1 MGWLPSARCACHRSV
16 NPAINPMVEP
26 TVNPAPVL
34 GPYTRGIV
42 YPRTHSLL
50 PATLLGLLGTLTLV
64 VGGALSGASTRLG
77 GGRWW
82 SVPTVPVRPSVD
94 VLVAVVVF
102 YAGLILLAR
111 AWMRLRRDVRSG
123 GASVGA
129 IALIIVIWALPLLA
143 GPPLGSRDVYAY
155 AAQGKLA
162 DEGFDPYIQGP
173 SALGSD
179 PVLGPVD
186 PIYLDAPVLY
196 GPVFVAV
203 SSGVSRATTDLV
215 VVVLVFRAIAVLA
228 LLVTAFAVYDIAKG
242 LGRDPVDAI
251 VLAMANP
258 LVLLH
263 LVSGAHNE
271 SLMLAFLV
279 GGVAV
284 GRRPHL
290 RLLGIGL
297 CAVAASIK
305 MPAFF
310 GVAFLAWPW
319 IIESD
324 RLVIRARR
332 ALLAGAEAFAVIAL
346 AGHFT
351 GWGWGWVD
359 AITGARPVDAYLSL
373 TRLAG
378 GAVQISAGLEGDEV
392 LEFFR
397 LGGLA
402 VTGLTAAWLL
412 FRHSHTPEA
421 LAIALLVFALFHPT
435 TQPWYFTWGLM
446 LWAAASAGK
455 ENRAYMW
462 GCIAAAFVVLPM
474 GPHLGTIVLDNSSTR
489 SLVMAA
495 IALLAL
501 IVVRP
506 GGSRRRRS
514 SPLVVTVAS

>member
-1 MGWLPSARCACHRSV
+1 M
-16 NPAINPMVEP
+16 
-26 TVNPAPVL
+26 
-34 GPYTRGIV
+34 
-42 YPRTHSLL
+42 
-50 PATLLGLLGTLTLV
+50 
-64 VGGALSGASTRLG
+64 VGGALSGASTHLG

-94 VLVAVVVF
+94 VLVALVVF
-102 YAGLILLAR
+102 YSGLILLAR
-111 AWMRLRRDVRSG
+111 GWLRLRRDVRRS
-123 GASVGA
+123 GASVSA
-129 IALIIVIWALPLLA
+129 IAVVIVIWALPLLA

-162 DEGFDPYIQGP
+162 DEGFDPYVQGP
-173 SALGSD
+173 SALGDD
-179 PVLGPVD
+179 PVLAPVD

-215 VVVLVFRAIAVLA
+215 VVVMVFRAIAVLG
-228 LLVTAFAVYDIAKG
+228 LLVTGLAVYDIAKG

-251 VLAMANP
+251 VLTMANP

-297 CAVAASIK
+297 CAFAASIK

-319 IIESD
+319 IIEANPL
-324 RLVIRARR
+324 RVRARR
-332 ALLAGAEAFAVIAL
+332 AALAAIEAFAVIAL

-378 GAVQISAGLEGDEV
+378 GAVQASAGIHGDEV
-392 LEFFR
+392 LEGFR

-402 VTGLTAAWLL
+402 IAGLAGAWLL
-412 FRHSHTPEA
+412 VRRSHTPEA
-421 LAIALLVFALFHPT
+421 LAIALLVFALLHPT

-446 LWAAASAGK
+446 LWAASSAGK

-462 GCIAAAFVVLPM
+462 GCIGAAFVVLPM
-474 GPHLGTIVLDNSSTR
+474 GPHLGTVVLDNSSLR
-489 SLVMAA
+489 SFGLAA
-495 IALLAL
+495 VALLAVMV
-501 IVVRP
+501 I
-506 GGSRRRRS
+506 GTDGSWRRRPS
-514 SPLVVTVAS
+514 ALVATVGS

>member
-1 MGWLPSARCACHRSV
+1 MP
-16 NPAINPMVEP
+16 P
-26 TVNPAPVL
+26 
-34 GPYTRGIV
+34 
-42 YPRTHSLL
+42 LL
-50 PATLLGLLGTLTLV
+50 PATLLGLLGTVTLV
-64 VGGALSGASTRLG
+64 VGGVLSGAATRLG

-94 VLVAVVVF
+94 VLVALVIF
-102 YAGLILLAR
+102 YSGLILLAR
-111 AWMRLRRDVRSG
+111 AWVQLRRDAHASQATI
-123 GASVGA
+123 GAV
-129 IALIIVIWALPLLA
+129 ALVVMVWAVPLLA

-162 DEGFDPYIQGP
+162 DEGYDPYVQGP
-173 SALGSD
+173 SALGDD
-179 PVLGPVD
+179 PVLAPVD

-203 SSGVSRATTDLV
+203 SSGVSRSTTDLV
-215 VVVLVFRAIAVLA
+215 VVVMVFRAIAVLGLAFTA
-228 LLVTAFAVYDIAKG
+228 LAVYDIARG

-251 VLAMANP
+251 VLTMANP

-279 GGVAV
+279 GGVAL
-284 GRRPHL
+284 GRRPRF

-297 CAVAASIK
+297 CAFAASIK
-305 MPAFF
+305 MPAFL
-310 GVAFLAWPW
+310 GVAFVAWPW
-319 IIESD
+319 IIAAPNR
-324 RLVIRARR
+324 RLQVGRA
-332 ALLAGAEAFAVIAL
+332 ALAATEAFAVIAL

-402 VTGLTAAWLL
+402 IAGLAAAWLL
-412 FRHSHTPEA
+412 VRRSHTPHA
-421 LAIALLVFALFHPT
+421 LAIALLVFAVFHPT
-435 TQPWYFTWGLM
+435 TQPWYLTWGLM
-446 LWAAASAGK
+446 LWAAASAGD
-455 ENRAYMW
+455 ENRLFVA
-462 GCIAAAFVVLPM
+462 GCIASAFVVLPM
-474 GPHLGTIVLDNSSTR
+474 GPHLGTIALDRTGVGSF
-489 SLVMAA
+489 VVAG
-495 IALLAL
+495 LAL
-501 IVVRP
+501 SAVIVAGP
-506 GGSRRRRS
+506 GGLRLPRQQILDARVRAR
-514 SPLVVTVAS
+514 P

>member
-1 MGWLPSARCACHRSV
+1 MLPV
-16 NPAINPMVEP
+16 
-26 TVNPAPVL
+26 
-34 GPYTRGIV
+34 
-42 YPRTHSLL
+42 
-50 PATLLGLLGTLTLV
+50 TLFGTFATLTLV
-64 VGGALSGASTRLG
+64 VGGALSGAASNIG

-94 VLVAVVVF
+94 VIVALVIF

-111 AWMRLRRDVRSG
+111 AWLQLRRDARAS
-123 GASVGA
+123 GASIKA
-129 IALIIVIWALPLLA
+129 IAVVIVIWAVPLLA

-162 DEGFDPYIQGP
+162 DAGYDPYVQGP
-173 SALGSD
+173 SALGND
-179 PVLGPVD
+179 LILAPVD

-203 SSGVSRATTDLV
+203 SSGISGASTDIV
-215 VVVLVFRAIAVLA
+215 VVVMVFRLLAVLG

-242 LGRDPVDAI
+242 HGRDPADAI

-297 CAVAASIK
+297 CAFAASIK
-305 MPAFF
+305 MPAFL
-310 GVAFLAWPW
+310 GVAFVAWPW
-319 IIESD
+319 IIDSSSFF
-324 RLVIRARR
+324 VRARR
-332 ALLAGAEAFAVIAL
+332 ALVVAFEAFTVIAL

-359 AITGARPVDAYLSL
+359 AATGAKPVDAYLSL

-378 GAVQISAGLEGDEV
+378 GAVQITAGLEGDEV
-392 LEFFR
+392 IEAFR
-397 LGGLA
+397 LGGLGIA
-402 VTGLTAAWLL
+402 GLAAAWLL
-412 FRHSHTPEA
+412 LRRSHTPEA
-421 LAIALLVFALFHPT
+421 LAIALLVFAVLHPT
-435 TQPWYFTWGLM
+435 TQPWYLTWGLM
-446 LWAAASAGK
+446 LWAAVSAGDD
-455 ENRAYMW
+455 NRIYVW
-462 GCIAAAFVVLPM
+462 VCIGAAFVVLPV
-474 GPHLGTIVLDNSSTR
+474 GPHLGTIALDDTSVRSVLLAFGALSAVVLAGRRSTR
-489 SLVMAA
+489 VDPSRT
-495 IALLAL
+495 LAVD
-501 IVVRP
+501 VVR
-506 GGSRRRRS
+506 R
-514 SPLVVTVAS
+514 